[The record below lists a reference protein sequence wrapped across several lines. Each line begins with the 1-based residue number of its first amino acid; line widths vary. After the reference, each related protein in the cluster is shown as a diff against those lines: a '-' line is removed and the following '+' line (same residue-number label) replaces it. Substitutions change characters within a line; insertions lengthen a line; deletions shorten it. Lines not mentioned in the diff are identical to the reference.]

1 MTDNLPDYFSIN
13 AWKIDCQRNLAWLGD
28 KKVLVAPESVSILQ
42 RGTTTGVTWRSAAQL
57 VAAPLF

>member
-13 AWKIDCQRNLAWLGD
+13 AWQIDCQRNLAWLGD
-28 KKVLVAPESVSILQ
+28 KKVLVEPESVSILQ
-42 RGTTTGVTWRSAAQL
+42 QATITGVTWRSAVQQ